1 MIVALAQN
9 APHPPAWTGLAS
21 VLFILLGCIV
31 LLLLP
36 NSAWEVIGR
45 VLRGEAGLGAPF
57 DLDDGELAEAVGL
70 TIEPWEPETGAFAS
84 AQEAE
89 LEAEAERPLAVRW
102 EPEIIAPPTAEP
114 HFIEVHAAE
123 PETAEIE
130 APEGDAA
137 DAEATVAEAFAIP
150 VHIEIPVEAAPVED
164 VPVHDG
170 LVHDDPVQDLPAD
183 AQPTETVASI
193 DAEPMEAA
201 MPQADAPQLS
211 APEVIQS
218 AFFRPRTIMS
228 EPVAVA
234 PAEPVQA
241 EAVEAAPAA
250 PAPVM
255 AEAVVDTAS
264 DLLDRRCR
272 MDLAATREGL
282 ELVVELPGLEEKDI
296 DIQVSDDVLTISGEL
311 KIEPGWADKT
321 YRLMERDYGAFSRS
335 IELPEGVRADRIR
348 AAMHRGLLIVTI
360 PNPTRPEPRRI
371 EIEAPT
377 QPLRLVETP
386 YGVEVSLDLPGFEES
401 DVEVAVN
408 EGVLTVRGERRTW
421 TEGEADAAP
430 ATFSRTIEL
439 PEGANPDYIS
449 AALAKGVLTVRI
461 PNPVRPE
468 ARRIPVQA
476 AA

>member
-1 MIVALAQN
+1 MIVALAEN
-9 APHPPAWTGLAS
+9 TPHPPAWMGLAS
-21 VLFILLGCIV
+21 VLFILLSCII

-36 NSAWEVIGR
+36 NSAWEAMGR
-45 VLRGEAGLGAPF
+45 VLRGETGLGAPF

-70 TIEPWEPETGAFAS
+70 TIEPWEPETGAFS
-84 AQEAE
+84 STEAE
-89 LEAEAERPLAVRW
+89 PEAEPEAERPLVATW
-102 EPEIIAPPTAEP
+102 EPEIVAPPRPEP
-114 HFIEVHAAE
+114 YFIEIRTDAPEAVAPEATQAEAIQAEAIQAETAQPETDVADDLAIPIYVDVAAREAADPSVADLAAAAE
-123 PETAEIE
+123 DVTAYEPPPTE
-130 APEGDAA
+130 A
-137 DAEATVAEAFAIP
+137 VAES
-150 VHIEIPVEAAPVED
+150 D
-164 VPVHDG
+164 
-170 LVHDDPVQDLPAD
+170 
-183 AQPTETVASI
+183 
-193 DAEPMEAA
+193 DAEPMEAE
-201 MPQADAPQLS
+201 MPQADAPQMS

-218 AFFRPRTIMS
+218 AFFRPRMTTP
-228 EPVAVA
+228 EPVA
-234 PAEPVQA
+234 
-241 EAVEAAPAA
+241 AAPAA
-250 PAPVM
+250 SA
-255 AEAVVDTAS
+255 ADIES

-348 AAMHRGLLIVTI
+348 AAMHRGLLVVTI

-371 EIEAPT
+371 EIQAPA
-377 QPLRLVETP
+377 QPLRMVETAD
-386 YGVEVSLDLPGFEES
+386 GLEVSLDLPGFEER

-408 EGVLTVRGERRTW
+408 EGVLTVRGERQGW
-421 TEGEADAAP
+421 GEGEGDAP
-430 ATFSRTIEL
+430 AAFTRTIEL
-439 PEGANPDYIS
+439 PEGANPDDIS

-461 PNPVRPE
+461 PNSVRPE